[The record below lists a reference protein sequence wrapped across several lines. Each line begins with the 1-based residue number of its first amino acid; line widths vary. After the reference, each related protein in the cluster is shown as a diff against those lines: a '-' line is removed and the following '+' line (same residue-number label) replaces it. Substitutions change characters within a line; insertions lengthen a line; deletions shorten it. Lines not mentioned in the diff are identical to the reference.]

1 MGMTLKD
8 NGGGQDLFRS
18 VYEKHAPLVRAVL
31 YNICGGEH
39 LDDLVQETFIKIWK
53 GLPGFKE
60 NSGIKTWIYRIA
72 TNTALDWCR
81 KNATAK
87 AEYQLTDLPGGE
99 GGEANAMYRDI
110 VKKGLRR
117 LSPEQRAVVTLC
129 VFEELTT
136 KDAANTLG
144 LPEGTVKSRLHYAR
158 AEMGKFFQEN
168 GVTV

>member
-1 MGMTLKD
+1 MKN
-8 NGGGQDLFRS
+8 NGGGQERFKS
-18 VYEKHAPLVRAVL
+18 VYGQHAPLVRAVL

-60 NSGIKTWIYRIA
+60 NAHIKTWIYRIA

-81 KNATAK
+81 KNAAVK
-87 AEYQLTDLPGGE
+87 AEYQLPDLPGGE

-110 VKKGLRR
+110 MIKGLQR
-117 LSPEQRAVVTLC
+117 LSPEQRAVVTIC
-129 VFEELTT
+129 IFEELTI
-136 KDAANTLG
+136 KEAADTLG

>member
-1 MGMTLKD
+1 MNG
-8 NGGGQDLFRS
+8 NGGPDRFRA
-18 VYEKHAPLVRAVL
+18 VYEAHAPLVRGVL
-31 YNICGGEH
+31 YNICGGND

-60 NSGIKTWIYRIA
+60 HANIKTWIYRIA

-81 KNATAK
+81 KNASVK
-87 AEYQLTDLPGGE
+87 VEDWLPDIAGGE
-99 GGEANAMYRDI
+99 GGEANAVYRDL
-110 VKKGLRR
+110 VNKGLRL

-129 VFEELTT
+129 IFEELTV
-136 KDAANTLG
+136 KEAAAALG

-158 AEMGKFFQEN
+158 AEMGKYFQEN

>member
-1 MGMTLKD
+1 MTQNN
-8 NGGGQDLFRS
+8 NGGGQDRFRA
-18 VYEKHAPLVRAVL
+18 VYERHAPLVRAVL

-60 NSGIKTWIYRIA
+60 NANIKTWIYRIA

-81 KNATAK
+81 KNASAK
-87 AEYQLTDLPGGE
+87 MEHWLPDVPGGE
-99 GGEANAMYRDI
+99 GGEANAIHRDI
-110 VKKGLRR
+110 VKKCLLR

-129 VFEELTT
+129 VFEELTV
-136 KDAANTLG
+136 KEAATALG

-158 AEMGKFFQEN
+158 AEMGKFFQVN

>member
-1 MGMTLKD
+1 MTLKD
-8 NGGGQDLFRS
+8 NGGQERFQA

-31 YNICGGEH
+31 YNICGEEH

-60 NSGIKTWIYRIA
+60 NADIKTWIYRIA

-81 KNATAK
+81 KNAATK
-87 AEYQLTDLPGGE
+87 AVNPLPDLPGGE
-99 GGEANAMYRDI
+99 GGEANALHRDM
-110 VKKGLRR
+110 VTKGLRR
-117 LSPEQRAVVTLC
+117 LSPEQRTVITLC
-129 VFEELTT
+129 VFEELTI
-136 KDAANTLG
+136 KEAAQTLN
-144 LPEGTVKSRLHYAR
+144 LAEGTVKSRLHYAR

>member
-1 MGMTLKD
+1 MKD
-8 NGGGQDLFRS
+8 NGGGQERFES
-18 VYEKHAPLVRAVL
+18 VYGQHAPLVRAVL

-60 NSGIKTWIYRIA
+60 NANIKTWIYRIA

-81 KNATAK
+81 KNAAAK
-87 AEYQLTDLPGGE
+87 AEYRLPDLPGGE
-99 GGEANAMYRDI
+99 GGEANAIHRDI
-110 VKKGLRR
+110 VKKCLRR

-129 VFEELTT
+129 VFEELTV
-136 KDAANTLG
+136 KEAANALA

>member
-1 MGMTLKD
+1 MTHKNDGTAQERFQTLY
-8 NGGGQDLFRS
+8 GQ
-18 VYEKHAPLVRAVL
+18 HASLVRAVL

-60 NSGIKTWIYRIA
+60 DSNIKTWIYRIA

-81 KNATAK
+81 KNASVKT
-87 AEYQLTDLPGGE
+87 EYQLPDIPGGE
-99 GGEANAMYRDI
+99 GGEAVAIHADI
-110 VKKGLRR
+110 VKKCLLR
-117 LSPEQRAVVTLC
+117 LSAEQRAVVTLC
-129 VFEELTT
+129 IFEELTI
-136 KDAANTLG
+136 KEAAESLR

-158 AEMGKFFQEN
+158 AEMGKFFQVN

>member
-1 MGMTLKD
+1 MTLKD
-8 NGGGQDLFRS
+8 NGGGQDRFLA
-18 VYEKHAPLVRAVL
+18 VYENHAPLVRGVL

-60 NSGIKTWIYRIA
+60 NANIKTWIYRIA

-81 KNATAK
+81 KNTAAK
-87 AEYQLTDLPGGE
+87 ADNWLPDLPGGE
-99 GGEANAMYRDI
+99 GGEANAIHRDM
-110 VKKGLRR
+110 VKKVLRL

-129 VFEELTT
+129 IFEELTI
-136 KDAANTLG
+136 KEAADTLA

>member
-1 MGMTLKD
+1 MILKN
-8 NGGGQDLFRS
+8 NGGGEERFHA
-18 VYEKHAPLVRAVL
+18 VYDGHAPLVRAVL

-60 NSGIKTWIYRIA
+60 NANIKTWIYRIA

-81 KNATAK
+81 KNAAAK
-87 AEYQLTDLPGGE
+87 MEYWLPDTPGGE
-99 GGEANAMYRDI
+99 GGEANAIHRDI
-110 VKKGLRR
+110 VKKGLGR
-117 LSPEQRAVVTLC
+117 LSPEQRAVAALC
-129 VFEELTT
+129 IFEELSI
-136 KDAANTLG
+136 KEAASALG

-158 AEMGKFFQEN
+158 ADMGKFIQEN

>member
-1 MGMTLKD
+1 MTLKN
-8 NGGGQDLFRS
+8 NGGGQDQFQA
-18 VYEKHAPLVRAVL
+18 VYDNHAPLVRAVL

-39 LDDLVQETFIKIWK
+39 LDDLAQETFIKIWK
-53 GLPGFKE
+53 GLPGFRE
-60 NSGIKTWIYRIA
+60 NANIKTWIYRIA

-81 KNATAK
+81 KNAAAK
-87 AEYQLTDLPGGE
+87 AESWLPDLPGGE
-99 GGEANAMYRDI
+99 GGETNAINRDI
-110 VKKGLRR
+110 VKKGLMR

-129 VFEELTT
+129 IFEELTI
-136 KDAANTLG
+136 KEAGSALG